1 MVLRLSYLHNG
12 NSCTGKASS
21 LYWISLL
28 IVIPVKWEVITVNGR
43 PMIYVYK
50 KERKGTD
57 MAVYCMFFLLFFFQV
72 LCIFFF
78 FLYKDQCMRY
88 RVYTECW
95 FHKAGDDF
103 VRLSVLY
110 TCVMKKKNVA
120 CTSFPGKYFFYTFLI
135 LVDKM
140 LIGTMRPR
148 TDMSFWQIGLGKGKT
163 WYLFSIPTW
172 GLFQTSELAG
182 WAQVTIKNSQIP
194 WQHYNVT
201 KDWGA
206 SFLGV

>member
-1 MVLRLSYLHNG
+1 MVGLWYMYIKR
-12 NSCTGKASS
+12 
-21 LYWISLL
+21 
-28 IVIPVKWEVITVNGR
+28 
-43 PMIYVYK
+43 
-50 KERKGTD
+50 KEREQTWQCI
-57 MAVYCMFFLLFFFQV
+57 ACFFLVFFSGSV
-72 LCIFFF
+72 HLF

-120 CTSFPGKYFFYTFLI
+120 CTSFPGKYFFYTFWI

-148 TDMSFWQIGLGKGKT
+148 TDMSFWQIGLGKRKT

>member
-1 MVLRLSYLHNG
+1 M
-12 NSCTGKASS
+12 
-21 LYWISLL
+21 
-28 IVIPVKWEVITVNGR
+28 
-43 PMIYVYK
+43 
-50 KERKGTD
+50 
-57 MAVYCMFFLLFFFQV
+57 
-72 LCIFFF
+72 CIFF

-120 CTSFPGKYFFYTFLI
+120 CTSFPGKYFFYTFWI

-148 TDMSFWQIGLGKGKT
+148 TDMSFWQIGLGKRKT

-182 WAQVTIKNSQIP
+182 WAQSQSRTAKSLDNTTMSRRTGEPLSSVCSSAFSSKLVLFHVIIGFK
-194 WQHYNVT
+194 HDVACIVRLEALRGHSDT
-201 KDWGA
+201 SVHSALRA
-206 SFLGV
+206 SCTDYPRGPFVPPISQCTLHHAQILK

>member
-1 MVLRLSYLHNG
+1 MNSIWRGLRFGYN
-12 NSCTGKASS
+12 ASLVIAQKFQNKHDFS
-21 LYWISLL
+21 LYVVLQNFVNAIYMCHSIAIYWSQVWWWFWSCKDKSRRLIILFSL
-28 IVIPVKWEVITVNGR
+28 IIFIYITR
-43 PMIYVYK
+43 
-50 KERKGTD
+50 
-57 MAVYCMFFLLFFFQV
+57 V
-72 LCIFFF
+72 L
-78 FLYKDQCMRY
+78 
-88 RVYTECW
+88 W
-95 FHKAGDDF
+95 
-103 VRLSVLY
+103 
-110 TCVMKKKNVA
+110 KKK
-120 CTSFPGKYFFYTFLI
+120 CGMLFLPWKYFFYTFWI

-148 TDMSFWQIGLGKGKT
+148 NNMSFWQIGPGKRKT

-201 KDWGA
+201 KGWGA